1 MSCLLFCCRF
11 GLRERIFIGRNKSEA
26 SLSSLLFS
34 GSNSEAFCNYH
45 GTTSL
50 KAISSA
56 TPDRNRKKEVAS
68 IQGASVSFWNAL
80 HGAAQN
86 LNEENKIAA
95 RRLHADT
102 RSPDWDW
109 VCKGKQSKV
118 SSCILIRQVDLLSHW
133 GRRVDKATLASW
145 GCAAFW
151 GQNGVRAS
159 LARIVS
165 QGIPKEE

>member
-1 MSCLLFCCRF
+1 MSVGDIIAHAGRHGFRKTRVSNKTCDMTFLLYRAM
-11 GLRERIFIGRNKSEA
+11 LRCEIKIYIFTRESRRHVVPPFLLSVWFKRKDFHRKNKSEA
-26 SLSSLLFS
+26 SLSSLLFT

-50 KAISSA
+50 KASSSA

-68 IQGASVSFWNAL
+68 IGAHVSFWNAL

-102 RSPDWDW
+102 RSPD
-109 VCKGKQSKV
+109 
-118 SSCILIRQVDLLSHW
+118 
-133 GRRVDKATLASW
+133 
-145 GCAAFW
+145 
-151 GQNGVRAS
+151 
-159 LARIVS
+159 
-165 QGIPKEE
+165 

>member
-1 MSCLLFCCRF
+1 MCPVSVGDIIAHAGRHGFRKTCVSNKTCDMTFLLYKAMLRCKIKKYTSSPASQGGMSCLLFCCRF

-26 SLSSLLFS
+26 SLLSLLFS

-50 KAISSA
+50 KASSSA

-102 RSPDWDW
+102 RSPD
-109 VCKGKQSKV
+109 
-118 SSCILIRQVDLLSHW
+118 
-133 GRRVDKATLASW
+133 
-145 GCAAFW
+145 
-151 GQNGVRAS
+151 
-159 LARIVS
+159 
-165 QGIPKEE
+165 